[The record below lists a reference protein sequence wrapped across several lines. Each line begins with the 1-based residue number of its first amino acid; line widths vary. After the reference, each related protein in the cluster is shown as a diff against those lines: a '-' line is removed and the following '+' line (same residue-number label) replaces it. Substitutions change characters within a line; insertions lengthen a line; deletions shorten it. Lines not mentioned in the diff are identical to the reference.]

1 MRILFVG
8 PPGSVHAAR
17 WANQLT
23 GIGWD
28 VHFFASIPSAIRP
41 EFKGLTIYGVS
52 VYRPPGLDPSV
63 RLRGFW
69 PLRRGAWHVALP
81 FRRFSPLVLAS
92 LIRRLRPDVV
102 HSLGVQHGGYL
113 TLEARERLLPTF
125 PPWVVS
131 NWGSDIH
138 FFGRKPEHEA
148 RIRSVM
154 SACDYVQAECE
165 RDIRL
170 AREFG
175 FGGEM
180 FRIVPCGGGFDL
192 EQMKRFRQPGPP
204 SARRV
209 IVVKGME
216 GGFGRGLVALRALE
230 LCAEELRDYRAAV
243 TLASPEVEVEARR
256 VQHETGISIDVE
268 SQRWPRDYVL
278 ALHGRSKIFVGI
290 AVSEGANTS
299 MLEALVLGSFPIQS
313 CTACADEWL
322 VDGQSGLIVPP
333 DDPEAIAGAIRRAL
347 SDDDLIDTAAE
358 LNEQVVAERLDE
370 RIVRPLVVSRYR
382 EVVDAGR
389 S

>member
-1 MRILFVG
+1 
-8 PPGSVHAAR
+8 
-17 WANQLT
+17 
-23 GIGWD
+23 
-28 VHFFASIPSAIRP
+28 
-41 EFKGLTIYGVS
+41 
-52 VYRPPGLDPSV
+52 
-63 RLRGFW
+63 
-69 PLRRGAWHVALP
+69 
-81 FRRFSPLVLAS
+81 
-92 LIRRLRPDVV
+92 
-102 HSLGVQHGGYL
+102 
-113 TLEARERLLPTF
+113 
-125 PPWVVS
+125 
-131 NWGSDIH
+131 
-138 FFGRKPEHEA
+138 
-148 RIRSVM
+148 
-154 SACDYVQAECE
+154 
-165 RDIRL
+165 
-170 AREFG
+170 
-175 FGGEM
+175 
-180 FRIVPCGGGFDL
+180 
-192 EQMKRFRQPGPP
+192 
-204 SARRV
+204 V

-347 SDDDLIDTAAE
+347 SDDDLIDRAAE